1 MKNVTDRVHNPF
13 GMEAPGDEAAVY
25 GYGDANADFHVIG
38 DHPGVHG
45 GIDTGVPFTG
55 SETGRRIQ
63 RVLHAVGLLAE
74 PYSEEPEV
82 REVFFSYLHF
92 TIPDGD
98 PSPIAYRN
106 LERFFDAELRA
117 ITAHVLLPVGDR
129 AIRHVLEHYTAVS
142 PEAVDPRSLHATEI
156 RGGGWLVVPI
166 ADPVTWSESEESE
179 LVTALETILRTDYRR
194 ETDLGRFGPGG
205 EPYFVR

>member
-13 GMEAPGDEAAVY
+13 GMQAPGGEPAVY

-45 GIDTGVPFTG
+45 GIETGIPFTD

-63 RVLHAVGLLAE
+63 RVLHAVGLLQE
-74 PYSEEPEV
+74 PYSDEPGV
-82 REVFFSYLHF
+82 RDVFFSYLHL
-92 TIPDGD
+92 TVPNGD
-98 PSPIAYRN
+98 PTLDDYQD

-129 AIRHVLEHYTAVS
+129 AIRHVLEQYTTVS
-142 PEAVDPRSLHATEI
+142 PTEVEPATLHATEI
-156 RGGGWLVVPI
+156 RGGGWLVLPI
-166 ADPVTWSESEESE
+166 ADPMTWDEEAEQE
-179 LVTALETILRTDYRR
+179 LINALEGILSTDYRR
-194 ETDLGRFGPGG
+194 ETDLGRFSPGG